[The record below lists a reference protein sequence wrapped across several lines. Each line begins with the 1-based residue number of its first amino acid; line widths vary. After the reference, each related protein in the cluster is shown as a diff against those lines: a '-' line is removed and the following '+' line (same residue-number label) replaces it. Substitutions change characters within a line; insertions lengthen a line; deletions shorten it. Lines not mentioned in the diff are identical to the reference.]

1 MSRQLAVA
9 LAVACAAVAWVV
21 GGGAHGS
28 TSRLLAVAG
37 SGPVPSSRPGRQT
50 GPRRLAAAGES
61 DLALYV
67 DLFAAGLAAGATV
80 PDTVTAVSRALP
92 GAVADRLQ
100 PVAAALSLGAPPEQ
114 AWAELRSDA
123 ALRPLSIAL
132 GRAAMSGAP
141 PVDSLRGLAAELRV
155 QRRLAATEAART
167 AGVRAVAPLGLCFLP
182 AFVLLGVVPT
192 VMGLAGAAL
201 TGG

>member
-1 MSRQLAVA
+1 M
-9 LAVACAAVAWVV
+9 
-21 GGGAHGS
+21 
-28 TSRLLAVAG
+28 
-37 SGPVPSSRPGRQT
+37 
-50 GPRRLAAAGES
+50 
-61 DLALYV
+61 
-67 DLFAAGLAAGATV
+67 
-80 PDTVTAVSRALP
+80 TAVSRALP

-114 AWAELRSDA
+114 AWAGLRSDA

-132 GRAAMSGAP
+132 GRAATSGAP

-155 QRRLAATEAART
+155 RQRLAATEAART

-192 VMGLAGAAL
+192 VVGLAGAAL